1 MKRENIR
8 IRDPF
13 VFTEEGKY
21 YLLGT
26 TGNDSWN
33 KGSDLTLFVSDDL
46 ENFESCG
53 TLVLAET
60 LGEYTQIWAPELHK
74 YNGNYYL
81 IVSVFNE
88 RYGRG
93 SILLTAD
100 TVKGPFTPLTGK
112 YITPEGW
119 WCLDA
124 TLFCKDGKPYLYFS
138 NEWICTVTNDG
149 DGSLFVAELSPDL
162 KEIVGRPKKIVS
174 GKYCGFSKEL
184 THGNGAK
191 GYVAEGPFVL
201 EENGKTAL
209 YWSTYTKKGYC
220 VVRSTADEPL
230 GEYTFD
236 KFIFKKD
243 GGHAMLF
250 FDRNGEKRITFHQP
264 NRSPDERMK
273 IFSIK

>member
-149 DGSLFVAELSPDL
+149 DGSLFAAELSPDL
-162 KEIVGRPKKIVS
+162 KEIVGRPKKDRQREILR
-174 GKYCGFSKEL
+174 FFQR
-184 THGNGAK
+184 THARERSERVRGGRTVRPRRKRKDRAVLVHVYEE
-191 GYVAEGPFVL
+191 GLLRRAEHGGRTARRIYV
-201 EENGKTAL
+201 
-209 YWSTYTKKGYC
+209 
-220 VVRSTADEPL
+220 R
-230 GEYTFD
+230 
-236 KFIFKKD
+236 
-243 GGHAMLF
+243 
-250 FDRNGEKRITFHQP
+250 
-264 NRSPDERMK
+264 
-273 IFSIK
+273 